1 MQAGAEQST
10 ELSELRDLMEL
21 KELYDW
27 ADDDKAFLAR
37 KKAIQK
43 KYMAKIKEDSR
54 AVKGEGGKSGGFK
67 RRRVYLWGKKA
78 GLREEKIKTPAVFP
92 DDAVK
97 ALKKWR
103 AGDWH
108 PPRDGS
114 SRGTGDVRMFHLV
127 SMGIKYMARVQK
139 TPDSLLIQEG
149 CLRDEE
155 GGEEEEEDEGGG
167 EDDDDP
173 AEKQPKKKPTP
184 APPKPAKE
192 AKGAGKGKKKKADD
206 EPAMEMAPVVEETRS
221 KRERKQAKKH
231 E

>member
-1 MQAGAEQST
+1 
-10 ELSELRDLMEL
+10 
-21 KELYDW
+21 
-27 ADDDKAFLAR
+27 
-37 KKAIQK
+37 
-43 KYMAKIKEDSR
+43 
-54 AVKGEGGKSGGFK
+54 
-67 RRRVYLWGKKA
+67 
-78 GLREEKIKTPAVFP
+78 
-92 DDAVK
+92 
-97 ALKKWR
+97 
-103 AGDWH
+103 
-108 PPRDGS
+108 
-114 SRGTGDVRMFHLV
+114 MFHLV
-127 SMGIKYMARVQK
+127 SMGITYMARVQK

-206 EPAMEMAPVVEETRS
+206 EPTMEMAPVVEETRS